1 MRESPCSEIDFDQ
14 MTMTKMT
21 TFNSSFTVAYF
32 FCRSPIR
39 VSTKSVAE
47 NCLA

>member
-21 TFNSSFTVAYF
+21 TFNSFTMLSLISFVGRQY
-32 FCRSPIR
+32 
-39 VSTKSVAE
+39 E
-47 NCLA
+47 

>member
-21 TFNSSFTVAYF
+21 TFNSSFTMLSLISFVGRQY
-32 FCRSPIR
+32 
-39 VSTKSVAE
+39 E
-47 NCLA
+47 